1 MKDSIFVGDSYL
13 LAPDGIKI
21 DEKIASFNPP
31 KSEEDYIGL
40 LSAIKEQGQIDPIYM
55 RAGLAIDGRHRI
67 KVAKQLGIQVKA
79 VDVDPNMSDEN
90 AILISNNNTFTARN
104 MSSTQKAMQV
114 NTMVKQF
121 GFTQTKAMARVG
133 LKNRNDVSAAGFIYD
148 NKEYR
153 DLYWDNLYNNKDIE
167 IENEGKIVY
176 RGRSLRKIK
185 ESLLAIESIEK
196 DVTEKID
203 IDEIVDYNKFLK
215 CNASINEFWN
225 RYGYNPSITVEDKIR
240 ICELL
245 NNAYKAQ

>member
-1 MKDSIFVGDSYL
+1 
-13 LAPDGIKI
+13 
-21 DEKIASFNPP
+21 
-31 KSEEDYIGL
+31 
-40 LSAIKEQGQIDPIYM
+40 
-55 RAGLAIDGRHRI
+55 
-67 KVAKQLGIQVKA
+67 
-79 VDVDPNMSDEN
+79 
-90 AILISNNNTFTARN
+90 

-133 LKNRNDVSAAGFIYD
+133 LKNKNDVGAAGFIYD

-153 DLYWDNLYNNKDIE
+153 DLYWDSLYNNKDIE

-196 DVTEKID
+196 DITEKID